1 MEFGNLFMK
10 ISIEKW
16 SKESILDIIVFSLLK
31 QKYFIPNARKVKFE
45 FSGNITLL
53 FTFVSKRS

>member
-1 MEFGNLFMK
+1 MK

-16 SKESILDIIVFSLLK
+16 SKESVLDIIVFSLLK